1 MRSQVK
7 GSPNYILLQTSLLW
21 VTLKSPTPGF
31 LLPCYWLCILGG
43 NNVAMFKTSTM
54 FGSNPTKKTCSSSSL
69 LVTHKHSVY
78 VSVFDHYPRTNTH
91 SLVHTSC
98 LGTSSIIFLSH
109 THTHTHILLTF
120 TSLIT
125 TDTQT
130 HSLVRTQPVY
140 VQVWLPVAHTSWTH
154 THTHTIL
161 ISHTCTHPVYIHV
174 WSSHSLHLSHSHT
187 LVDPSHPTQS
197 DFNPLTFIP

>member
-1 MRSQVK
+1 M
-7 GSPNYILLQTSLLW
+7 
-21 VTLKSPTPGF
+21 SPTPGF

-78 VSVFDHYPRTNTH
+78 VSVFDHYPCTNTH

-140 VQVWLPVAHTSWTH
+140 VQVWLPVAHTSWTL
-154 THTHTIL
+154 THTHTQSWSLTHAHIL
-161 ISHTCTHPVYIHV
+161 FIFTFDHLTLSISHT
-174 WSSHSLHLSHSHT
+174 HT
-187 LVDPSHPTQS
+187 PLLILAIQLNPTS
-197 DFNPLTFIP
+197 TP

>member
-1 MRSQVK
+1 M
-7 GSPNYILLQTSLLW
+7 
-21 VTLKSPTPGF
+21 SPTPGF

-43 NNVAMFKTSTM
+43 NDVAMFKTSTM
-54 FGSNPTKKTCSSSSL
+54 FGSNSTKKTCSSSSL

-78 VSVFDHYPRTNTH
+78 VSVFDHYPCTNTH

-154 THTHTIL
+154 THTHTPR
-161 ISHTCTHPVYIHV
+161 SHTHTHTHNPDLSHMHTSCLYSRLIISLSPSLTLTHPC
-174 WSSHSLHLSHSHT
+174 WS
-187 LVDPSHPTQS
+187 
-197 DFNPLTFIP
+197 